1 MNLVNLNKKEKNYSI
16 FKLKRSSLQ
25 KLISSTKMYDKI
37 YMDNNIWTLKKN
49 ILEEKYEKVHYII

>member
-1 MNLVNLNKKEKNYSI
+1 MNLVSLNKKEKNYSI